1 MLTAV
6 PDYIYHIV
14 NCDPSQQLAV
24 MANDGCRNPIMLFE
38 QLRNLSG
45 LMSTGIAS
53 TSECMTSLTEV
64 FGSDTKISRKGEF
77 QKFIFPIDH

>member
-64 FGSDTKISRKGEF
+64 FGSDTKFRAGGEF
-77 QKFIFPIDH
+77 PEIHLPD

>member
-14 NCDPSQQLAV
+14 NCDPSQQLPV

-45 LMSTGIAS
+45 LHVDRYGLDLRMHDIP
-53 TSECMTSLTEV
+53 
-64 FGSDTKISRKGEF
+64 D
-77 QKFIFPIDH
+77 